1 MLIITKEDSY
11 RAGALV
17 RVLRETEA
25 RYYVEPVRNAA
36 GRRTPGG
43 GSLHGTKARGGLYVA
58 KDSVLLFDATE
69 ADYEK
74 YDALYQHKELQLKAA
89 YDAYL
94 NARHQIDAAYQKG
107 IKDIKSTTG

>member
-43 GSLHGTKARGGLYVA
+43 GLFTVRRLAAGFTSLKTVYCCLTQQKPTTK
-58 KDSVLLFDATE
+58 
-69 ADYEK
+69 
-74 YDALYQHKELQLKAA
+74 
-89 YDAYL
+89 
-94 NARHQIDAAYQKG
+94 N
-107 IKDIKSTTG
+107 TTRCTNTKNCS

>member
-43 GSLHGTKARGGLYVA
+43 GVSSR
-58 KDSVLLFDATE
+58 
-69 ADYEK
+69 YEGSRR
-74 YDALYQHKELQLKAA
+74 AL
-89 YDAYL
+89 
-94 NARHQIDAAYQKG
+94 RR
-107 IKDIKSTTG
+107 